1 MSDVLSNNGDEQ
13 QIHNDDEVVKRDV
26 AEEFKQSVVEWV
38 KIDDEIRTLNR
49 KVKELKTSK
58 KEFEQFILSYMENIN
73 ENIIAISDGKLRRNV
88 SQTKSALKH
97 ETIQNALVDFTSN
110 TEEAFKLTQYILNK
124 RPTVERVNLKRTSK
138 RNKPTQQ
145 NVV

>member
-1 MSDVLSNNGDEQ
+1 MSDELNNNNNDNEQ
-13 QIHNDDEVVKRDV
+13 NNEEVAKRTV
-26 AEEFKQSVVEWV
+26 AEEFKKSVVEWV
-38 KIDDEIRTLNR
+38 NIDDEIRTLNR

-73 ENIIAISDGKLRRNV
+73 ENIIAISDGKLRRNI

-97 ETIQNALVDFTSN
+97 ETIQNALVDFTSS
-110 TEEAFKLTQYILNK
+110 TEEAYKLTQYILNK

-138 RNKPTQQ
+138 RNKPTQE